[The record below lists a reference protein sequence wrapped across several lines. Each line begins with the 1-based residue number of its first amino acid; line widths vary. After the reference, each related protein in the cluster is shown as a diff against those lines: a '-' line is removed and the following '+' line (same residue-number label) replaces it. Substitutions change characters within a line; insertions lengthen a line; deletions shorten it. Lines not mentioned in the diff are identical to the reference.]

1 MNDRGGRGGDILIA
15 VAALTAGSCV
25 ALGAYG
31 SHVLDADVDIK
42 LMWDKGVSY
51 QMWHSL
57 GAITAAWLATQRM
70 GKSRLLA
77 LTAGWM
83 MLFGGLM
90 FASILYHFAIY
101 GTIYLYGAAPMGGY
115 MMMAGWVG
123 VAVAALW
130 RQKPA
135 PQEP

>member
-1 MNDRGGRGGDILIA
+1 MNDRGGRGGDVLIA
-15 VAALTAGSCV
+15 VAALAAGSCV

-31 SHVLDADVDIK
+31 SHVLDADADIK

-57 GAITAAWLATQRM
+57 GAIAAAWLATQRM
-70 GKSRLLA
+70 GKARMLA
-77 LTAGWM
+77 LMAGWAM
-83 MLFGGLM
+83 VLGGLV

-101 GTIYLYGAAPMGGY
+101 ETIYLHGAAPMGGY

-123 VAVAALW
+123 VAIVALW
-130 RQKPA
+130 RQKPVPQA
-135 PQEP
+135 P